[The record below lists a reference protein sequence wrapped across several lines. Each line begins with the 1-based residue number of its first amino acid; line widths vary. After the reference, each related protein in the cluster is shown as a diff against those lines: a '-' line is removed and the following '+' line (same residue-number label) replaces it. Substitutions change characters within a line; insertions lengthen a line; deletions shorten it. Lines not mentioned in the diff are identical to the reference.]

1 MLRPPALLV
10 LSLLASACASVPMA
24 PPELDLAAKEFRTT
38 PGKANLYVFRD
49 ESIGAAVKMTLVL
62 DGRVLGDTASKTF
75 LLAPLDP
82 GPHALVSKTEN
93 DARLEFTAEPGKNV
107 YVWQEVKMG
116 VLSARSALHLVDEAS
131 ARGRI
136 AECKLAAGEAPAPGT
151 PTAPTA
157 PKEPAAV
164 PRS

>member
-1 MLRPPALLV
+1 MRRLSSLLV

-24 PPELDLAAKEFRTT
+24 SPEKDRAAKEFKTT

-49 ESIGAAVKMTLVL
+49 ESMGGAVKMSVL
-62 DGRVLGDTASKTF
+62 LDDKLLGDTAAKTF
-75 LLAPLDP
+75 LLEAVDP
-82 GPHALVSKTEN
+82 GKHALVSKTEN

-116 VLSARSALHLVDEAS
+116 VLSARSALHVLEEAE
-131 ARGRI
+131 ARSRI
-136 AECKLAAGEAPAPGT
+136 NECSLAVREEVPAAAPA
-151 PTAPTA
+151 APAT
-157 PKEPAAV
+157 KDV